1 MTVRLCPK
9 AGTVLPQLEYQNRQR
24 RFTKRLPGLRSLT
37 YDERCVRLGINRLE
51 LRRLHADLTLCYKII
66 HGLVLLSR
74 DRFFTIVYDHTT
86 RGHSLKLFVPSS
98 RVNCRQ
104 HFFAVRVIDVWK
116 TSLQHNNYRCL

>member
-66 HGLVLLSR
+66 HGLVLLSC
-74 DRFFTIVYDHTT
+74 DRFLY
-86 RGHSLKLFVPSS
+86 
-98 RVNCRQ
+98 
-104 HFFAVRVIDVWK
+104 
-116 TSLQHNNYRCL
+116 YCL